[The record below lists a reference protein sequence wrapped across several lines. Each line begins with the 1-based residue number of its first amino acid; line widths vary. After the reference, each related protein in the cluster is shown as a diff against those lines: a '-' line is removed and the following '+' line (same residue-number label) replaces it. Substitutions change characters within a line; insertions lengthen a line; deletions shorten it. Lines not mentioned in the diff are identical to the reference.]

1 MIVKNLLV
9 VGVVAGFASAAVAED
24 AKGSWSVGGRVR
36 VDAEQSTTE
45 TTVSDVKTT
54 SKSSSVSLN
63 RAQFSLT
70 GTREKD
76 SVGIVYYADSN
87 ELYSATI
94 SHKFSDMVTAHF
106 GRMKLIAQSWENSY
120 DGIDQYMMS
129 WAGMHAP
136 ANSDGARVDIAFGD
150 NKVSVQAVEGVSS
163 FSMNNTTTQFNTS
176 GGLTTGIQYSG
187 EINKMIKPIVSYTM
201 VRTTSTKGTA
211 TEGATTSDVN
221 YGNGY
226 ETQLGAGVQVAV
238 AGATV
243 DLEYDSIKMH
253 KQKNAADDKDQDL
266 ASIIAQVKYPVGM
279 TTPFLK
285 LASETWKV
293 GADKN
298 VGDMTHM
305 GLALGVEHALDSNCR
320 LHAVYMNDASTTK
333 GTSKDDK
340 MTTAGF
346 NFGVTASM

>member
-36 VDAEQSTTE
+36 LDAEQSTTE
-45 TTVSDVKTT
+45 STVSDVKTT

-70 GTREKD
+70 GTRDKD
-76 SVGIVYYADSN
+76 SLGIVYYADSN
-87 ELYSATI
+87 TLYSATI

-106 GRMKLIAQSWENSY
+106 GRMKLLAQSWENSY
-120 DGIDQYMMS
+120 EGIDQHMLS

-136 ANSDGARVDIAFGD
+136 ANSDGARVDLAFGD

-163 FSMNNTTTQFNTS
+163 FSMNNTTTQFGTS

-201 VRTTSTKGTA
+201 VRTTSTKGTE
-211 TEGATTSDVN
+211 TGKTVTPVN

-226 ETQLGAGVQVAV
+226 QTQLGAGVQVAV

-253 KQKNAADDKDQDL
+253 KRKNVTGAKDQDL
-266 ASIIAQVKYPVGM
+266 GSIIAQVKYPVGM

-285 LASETWKV
+285 LASETWKK
-293 GADKN
+293 GQDKSE
-298 VGDMTHM
+298 GDMKHM
-305 GLALGVEHALDSNCR
+305 GLTLGVEHALDSSCR
-320 LHAVYMNDASTTK
+320 LHAFYMSDAKTTTVK
-333 GTSKDDK
+333 SKEDK
-340 MTTAGF
+340 TTMMGF

>member
-24 AKGSWSVGGRVR
+24 GKGSWSVGGRVR

-45 TTVSDVKTT
+45 TTVSGVTT
-54 SKSSSVSLN
+54 TLKSSSVSLN

-70 GTREKD
+70 GTRDKD
-76 SVGIVYYADSN
+76 SLGIVYYADSN

-106 GRMKLIAQSWENSY
+106 GRMKLLAQSWENSY
-120 DGIDQYMMS
+120 EGIDQHMMS

-136 ANSDGARVDIAFGD
+136 SNSDGARVDLAFGD
-150 NKVSVQAVEGVSS
+150 NKVSVQAVEGVNS
-163 FSMNNTTTQFNTS
+163 FSMDNTTSQFNKS
-176 GGLTTGIQYSG
+176 GGLTTGIQYTG

-211 TEGATTSDVN
+211 TTGTTTANVN

-226 ETQLGAGVQVAV
+226 QTQLGAGVQVAV
-238 AGATV
+238 SGATV

-253 KQKNAADDKDQDL
+253 KQKNVTGAKDQDL
-266 ASIIAQVKYPVGM
+266 GSIIAQVKYPVGM

-285 LASETWKV
+285 LASENWKK

-305 GLALGVEHALDSNCR
+305 GLILGVEHALDSSCR
-320 LHAVYMNDASTTK
+320 LHAFYMNDSKTTK
-333 GTSKDDK
+333 GKSKDDK
-340 MTTAGF
+340 MVTTGF